1 MELFVWLWLYDK
13 RLLCGRGA
21 SVTYAWLIPVFS
33 ALTVLIMASRLDCD
47 ENPMVMASV
56 ENDFL
61 SELVLVQKS
70 LLVGIVLT
78 GLAAMAHG
86 HRQI

>member
-21 SVTYAWLIPVFS
+21 SVTFGWVMPVLG
-33 ALTVLIMASRLDCD
+33 ALTVLIMASKLDCD
-47 ENPMVMASV
+47 ENPMVMASD
-56 ENDFL
+56 ENDYL

-70 LLVGIVLT
+70 LLVCIVFS
-78 GLAAMAHG
+78 GLAAMAYAR
-86 HRQI
+86 RQM